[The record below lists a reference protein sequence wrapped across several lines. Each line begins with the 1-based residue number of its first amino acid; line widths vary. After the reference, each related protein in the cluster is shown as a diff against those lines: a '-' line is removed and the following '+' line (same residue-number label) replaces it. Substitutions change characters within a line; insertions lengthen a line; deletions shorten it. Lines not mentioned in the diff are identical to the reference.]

1 MLLNPTILGQVVVNG
16 LALGAI
22 YVLIALG
29 FTLLFGVMRVVNFAH
44 GEFAMLGGFALYY
57 LYGTL
62 ALPWI
67 IAVPL
72 SAVLVAGVSL
82 LLEALVFRWFYQKM
96 FQSMIGL
103 MGLSMA
109 MTYGSVI
116 IWDAYDRTIPSPFMS
131 VVQFDAVVL
140 PLDRLVVICVTAV
153 TLVGFYL
160 FMHRTRYGLAMRA
173 SAVDLEIASTQGIDV
188 RLMYRMA
195 FFIAIA
201 LAALAGGLYAQ
212 IYSLSPL
219 MGERPLMIAFI
230 VVVLGGMGSIPGAA
244 LGGMLLGFSES
255 FLGTFYGAAMSSFV
269 SFGAVM
275 LLLIFRPWG
284 LLGTPE

>member
-1 MLLNPTILGQVVVNG
+1 MLAMLLNPTILGQVVVNG

-57 LYGTL
+57 MYGML

-140 PLDRLVVICVTAV
+140 PLDRLVVICVTAI
-153 TLVGFYL
+153 TLAGFYL

-269 SFGAVM
+269 
-275 LLLIFRPWG
+275 
-284 LLGTPE
+284 

>member
-1 MLLNPTILGQVVVNG
+1 
-16 LALGAI
+16 
-22 YVLIALG
+22 
-29 FTLLFGVMRVVNFAH
+29 
-44 GEFAMLGGFALYY
+44 
-57 LYGTL
+57 
-62 ALPWI
+62 
-67 IAVPL
+67 
-72 SAVLVAGVSL
+72 
-82 LLEALVFRWFYQKM
+82 
-96 FQSMIGL
+96 
-103 MGLSMA
+103 
-109 MTYGSVI
+109 
-116 IWDAYDRTIPSPFMS
+116 
-131 VVQFDAVVL
+131 
-140 PLDRLVVICVTAV
+140 
-153 TLVGFYL
+153 
-160 FMHRTRYGLAMRA
+160 MRA